1 MPDVEQRRA
10 TSASGSTRSA
20 VEAVDPTAYV
30 SLFVDSESG
39 KAVGDTELLSDSS
52 ARAAVDATELVSST
66 SGVPVTA

>member
-10 TSASGSTRSA
+10 TSASRSTRS
-20 VEAVDPTAYV
+20 AYV

-39 KAVGDTELLSDSS
+39 KAVDDTDLLSDSS
-52 ARAAVDATELVSST
+52 AGAVDDATELVSST